1 MSSFLKHLTATLK
14 VFDLI
19 PEFVLV
25 FKALF
30 DNSIGA
36 NAKLC
41 NHGCTGAYS
50 SALVQNKG
58 ILNVLVL

>member
-36 NAKLC
+36 NA
-41 NHGCTGAYS
+41 NYAIMG
-50 SALVQNKG
+50 
-58 ILNVLVL
+58 VLVLTAVHLYRTREF